1 MRAASLITILQE
13 TIVNIMLRDNKEL
26 SHLARLS
33 MICTEFT
40 WTYLLLWCESEPN
53 SQSLQRNFKQE
64 PPIMV
69 FDAWGCGKHYR
80 VVMIVYESHMHQN
93 GLRFYPYLNATTHS

>member
-13 TIVNIMLRDNKEL
+13 TFVNIMLKEL
-26 SHLARLS
+26 AHLVRLS

-53 SQSLQRNFKQE
+53 SQSLQRNFKQD
-64 PPIMV
+64 V
-69 FDAWGCGKHYR
+69 SDLLGDL
-80 VVMIVYESHMHQN
+80 Q
-93 GLRFYPYLNATTHS
+93 